1 MTTQYKPRIDF
12 FFVFGNHVEKTPL
25 GEAIRKYC
33 ENSKIFSRYVKL
45 SYKNSA
51 SLLIFGI
58 SRLILVA
65 ARFAVDSMKLKAD
78 RPFVAVAGSDI
89 QVLMYGLFRSLLL
102 SKRPKI
108 VFLTFIFVL
117 KNVTIANYFRR
128 LYYNIVLDFTDM
140 AICHSRTEIDRYAAL
155 FPRHAHKFVF
165 IRWGGHMTEYRPA
178 TNHAGVDGATAAPCY
193 AISAGRSSRDY
204 TTLDAA
210 ARGLP
215 CPIKII
221 CDNAAVIAQFKD
233 SEQIEVLPRCYG
245 DNYVRELQNALFVV
259 IPLSADEVSAGQ
271 MVLTQSMALSK
282 PIIITRT
289 RGIEDYVAEG
299 VDALLVER
307 ADVAAMRAAMRS
319 LLEEPALR
327 HSLARAARHSYET
340 HYTIDIFI
348 GQVIAAI
355 DAFFS

>member
-1 MTTQYKPRIDF
+1 MTAQYKPKIDF

-25 GEAIRKYC
+25 GDAIRKYC
-33 ENSKIFSRYVKL
+33 ENSRIFSRYVKL

-51 SLLIFGI
+51 SLLLFGI

-65 ARFAVDSMKLKAD
+65 GRFAIASLKIKAD

-89 QVLMYGLFRSLLL
+89 QVLMYGLVRGLLV
-102 SKRPKI
+102 SRRPKI

-117 KNVTIANYFRR
+117 KKSATTNYFRK
-128 LYYNIVLDFTDM
+128 LYYTIILAFTDM
-140 AICHSRTEIDRYAAL
+140 AICHSRNEIDRYAAL

-165 IRWGGHMTEYRPA
+165 TRWGGHMSEYPPA
-178 TNHAGVDGATAAPCY
+178 VDHAGADGMAAAASY

-204 TTLDAA
+204 ATLEAA
-210 ARGLP
+210 ARDLP
-215 CPIKII
+215 CRIKII
-221 CDNAAVIAQFKD
+221 CDNAEIIAQFKA
-233 SEQIEVLPRCYG
+233 SEQIEILPRCYG
-245 DNYVRELQNALFVV
+245 EEYVRELQNALFVV
-259 IPLSADEVSAGQ
+259 IPLSADDVSAGQ

-289 RGIEDYVAEG
+289 RGIEDYVVEG

-307 ADVAAMRAAMRS
+307 GDVAAMRAAMQS
-319 LLEEPALR
+319 LFEDAALR
-327 HSLARAARHSYET
+327 DSLARTARQSYET

-348 GQVIAAI
+348 GQVIAEI
-355 DAFFS
+355 ERFFG